1 MRTLLFLLFITAV
14 STIAQGQK
22 RTFLRIFNEE
32 GRKTQKGFLRA
43 LSDSGLTLLT
53 EEKKLVTVPLS
64 EIHTIKLK
72 RSFGHTVMITS
83 LIAAGACGILGAA
96 SADPEAWIFGYSAA
110 EGALLGI
117 TAGAA
122 GGIAL
127 GSIISGTINR
137 PVFNIQKDP
146 ENWNKVRDVL
156 TRYLPRKN
164 KHDGALAT
172 NF

>member
-1 MRTLLFLLFITAV
+1 MKTLFFLLLITAA
-14 STIAQGQK
+14 TISQGQK

-32 GRKTQKGFLRA
+32 GKKTQKGFLRA
-43 LSDSGLTLLT
+43 LSDSGLTVLT
-53 EEKKLVTVPLS
+53 EEKKVINVPLA
-64 EIHTIKLK
+64 EIHTIKLN

-127 GSIISGTINR
+127 GSIVSGTIHR
-137 PVFNIQKDP
+137 PVF
-146 ENWNKVRDVL
+146 
-156 TRYLPRKN
+156 
-164 KHDGALAT
+164 
-172 NF
+172 

>member
-1 MRTLLFLLFITAV
+1 MKTLLFLLLITAV
-14 STIAQGQK
+14 ATISQGQK

-32 GRKTQKGFLRA
+32 GKKTEKGFLTA
-43 LSDSGLTLLT
+43 LSASGLTILT
-53 EEKKLVTVPLS
+53 EEKKEVIVPIT

-96 SADPEAWIFGYSAA
+96 SADPDAWIFGYSAA
-110 EGALLGI
+110 EGALMGI

-137 PVFNIQKDP
+137 PVFNVQKNP